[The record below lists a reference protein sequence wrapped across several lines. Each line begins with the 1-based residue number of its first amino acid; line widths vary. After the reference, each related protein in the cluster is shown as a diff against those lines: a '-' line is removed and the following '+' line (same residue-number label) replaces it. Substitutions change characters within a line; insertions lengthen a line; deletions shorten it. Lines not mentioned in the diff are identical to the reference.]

1 MHAKMGDNQF
11 EQKTQY
17 ETIFVEKKKDEM
29 VGIVTLNRP
38 PHNRVT
44 MQMMNEAMEAVG
56 AFDADPDIRLIMIK
70 GAGED
75 FSRGGDVEEILG
87 KQGWEANQFFMTV
100 VKTAKSLRNAA
111 KPTMAVV
118 HGWTTAAG
126 MVTAM
131 NCDLVI
137 AAENTLMGST
147 AIDFG
152 LFCPWGPMSIMPRI
166 VGTKKSFELGATGGL
181 VSAEQALGHGVI
193 NRMVPLE
200 KLDEAAM
207 EFAAEITCKSLT
219 AMMLHKK
226 TFYAAQD
233 MEYNKALDFGAAAMV
248 MYHMTPEATEGMQ
261 AFLEGRKPVWD
272 IDGYTSDWSVR
283 RKSDK

>member
-1 MHAKMGDNQF
+1 MFYSKEVDGR
-11 EQKTQY
+11 Y
-17 ETIFVEKKKDEM
+17 ETILTEKNKNAM

-44 MQMMNEAMEAVG
+44 MQMMNEAMDAIG
-56 AFDADPDIRLIMIK
+56 KFDADPDIRLIMLK

-75 FSRGGDVEEILG
+75 FGRGGDVEEILG
-87 KQGWEANQFFMTV
+87 KEGWEANQFFMTV
-100 VKTAKSLRNAA
+100 VKTAKSLREAA

-118 HGWTTAAG
+118 HGWTTAAS

-137 AAENTLMGST
+137 AADNTLMGAT

-152 LFCPWGPMSIMPRI
+152 LFCPWGPISIMPRQ
-166 VGTKKSFELGATGGL
+166 VGPKRSFELGATGAL
-181 VSAEQALGHGVI
+181 VPASHLVENGVV
-193 NRMVPLE
+193 NRMVPLA

-207 EFAAEITCKSLT
+207 EFAAEITCKSPT
-219 AMMLHKK
+219 AMMLHKR

-233 MEYNKALDFGAAAMV
+233 MEYQKALEFGAAAMV
-248 MYHMTPEATEGMQ
+248 QYHHTPEAREGMQ
-261 AFLEGRKPVWD
+261 AFLEGRKPSFA

-283 RKSDK
+283 RNSGV

>member
-1 MHAKMGDNQF
+1 MQHENISDRR
-11 EQKTQY
+11 Y
-17 ETIFVEKKKDEM
+17 ECISVEKKKDAM
-29 VGIVTLNRP
+29 VGIVTMNRP
-38 PHNRVT
+38 PHNRIT
-44 MQMMNEAMEAVG
+44 MQLMNEMMEAVG

-70 GAGED
+70 GAGPD

-87 KQGWEANQFFMTV
+87 KDGWEANQFFMTV
-100 VKTAKSLRNAA
+100 VKTAKALRAAA

-137 AAENTLMGST
+137 AADNTIMGAT

-152 LFCPWGPMSIMPRI
+152 LFCPWGPISIMPRI
-166 VGTKKSFELGATGGL
+166 VGTKRSFELGATGEL
-181 VSAEQALGHGVI
+181 VPADHLLAHGVI
-193 NRMVPLE
+193 NRMVPLAE
-200 KLDEAAM
+200 LDYAAM
-207 EFAAEITCKSLT
+207 AFASEITSKSPT

-248 MYHMTPEATEGMQ
+248 QYHMTPEAKEGML
-261 AFLEGRKPVWD
+261 AFLEDRDPEWD
-272 IDGYTSDWSVR
+272 ITGYTSDWSVR
-283 RKSDK
+283 RKSTS

>member
-1 MHAKMGDNQF
+1 MLDKVRAAPEYIK
-11 EQKTQY
+11 
-17 ETIFVEKKKDEM
+17 VEKKKSEM

-38 PHNRVT
+38 PHNRIT
-44 MQMMNEAMEAVG
+44 LPMMQEALKAV
-56 AFDADPDIRLIMIK
+56 AEFDADPDIRLIMIK

-75 FSRGGDVEEILG
+75 FGRGGDVEAILNC
-87 KQGWEANQFFMTV
+87 KGWEANQFFMTV
-100 VKTAKSLRNAA
+100 VQVAKSLRAAA

-118 HGWTTAAG
+118 HGWTTAAS

-137 AAENTLMGST
+137 AADNTLMGAT

-152 LFCPWGPMSIMPRI
+152 LLCPWGPISIMPRI
-166 VGTKKSFELGATGGL
+166 IGPKRSFELGATGEL
-181 VSAEQALGHGVI
+181 VPADHLLAHGVV
-193 NRMVPLE
+193 NRVVPL
-200 KLDEAAM
+200 KDLDAAASK
-207 EFAAEITCKSLT
+207 FAAEITCKSPT

-248 MYHMTPEATEGMQ
+248 QYHMTPEAVEGMK
-261 AFLEGRKPVWD
+261 AFIEKREPNWD
-272 IDGYTSDWSVR
+272 IDGYTSDFGVR
-283 RKSDK
+283 RKSG

>member
-1 MHAKMGDNQF
+1 MKLENISEARYQC
-11 EQKTQY
+11 
-17 ETIFVEKKKDEM
+17 IFVEKKKEEM

-44 MQMMNEAMEAVG
+44 MQMMNEVMEAVG
-56 AFDADPDIRLIMIK
+56 HFDADPDIRLIMIK
-70 GAGED
+70 AAGED
-75 FSRGGDVEEILG
+75 FSRGGDVEEIIS
-87 KQGWEANQFFMTV
+87 KEGWEANQFFMTV
-100 VKTAKSLRNAA
+100 VKTAKSLRAAA

-131 NCDLVI
+131 SCDLVI
-137 AAENTLMGST
+137 AADNTIMGAT

-152 LFCPWGPMSIMPRI
+152 LFCPWGPVSIMPRI
-166 VGTKKSFELGATGGL
+166 VGTKRSFELGATGEL
-181 VSAEQALGHGVI
+181 VPADHLLAHGVV
-193 NRMVPLE
+193 NRMVALG

-207 EFAAEITCKSLT
+207 EFAAEITCKSPT

-248 MYHMTPEATEGMQ
+248 QYHMTPEAKEGMQ
-261 AFLEGRKPVWD
+261 AFLEGRKPKWD
-272 IDGYTSDWSVR
+272 ITGYTGDWSVR
-283 RKSDK
+283 RESDS

>member
-1 MHAKMGDNQF
+1 MRHEKIQDT
-11 EQKTQY
+11 EYK
-17 ETIFVEKKKDEM
+17 TIFVEKKKEEM

-44 MQMMNEAMEAVG
+44 MQMMNEAMDAVG
-56 AFDADPDIRLIMIK
+56 IFDADPDIRLIMVK
-70 GAGED
+70 GAGDD
-75 FSRGGDVEEILG
+75 FSRGGDVEELIG
-87 KQGWEANQFFMTV
+87 KEGWEANQFYMTV
-100 VKTAKSLRNAA
+100 VKTAKALRAAA

-137 AAENTLMGST
+137 AADNTFMGAT

-152 LFCPWGPMSIMPRI
+152 LFCPWGPISIMPRI
-166 VGTKKSFELGATGGL
+166 VGTKKSFELGATGAL
-181 VSAEQALGHGVI
+181 VPADHLLAHNVI

-200 KLDEAAM
+200 RLDEAAM

-233 MEYNKALDFGAAAMV
+233 MEYNKALDFGAAAMIQ
-248 MYHMTPEATEGMQ
+248 YHHTPEAREGMS
-261 AFLEGRKPVWD
+261 AFIEGRTPKWEV
-272 IDGYTSDWSVR
+272 DGYTSDWSVR
-283 RKSDK
+283 RSSDKTS